1 MRYAGLRERYGFW
14 GLLLSLSLA
23 FTTGPFLTS
32 AVHPVSV
39 FLVCALLLSVI
50 VVGNN
55 KLKLIFGAS
64 LVFPVV
70 ISVLLMPTASS
81 AGMLIFFYGANASF
95 FVYVIFFLFR
105 YLFSAPNVT
114 TNTLLASLSIYFAL
128 AIVWGMLYGLLEV
141 FYPGS
146 FKLGLEQGSNPKI
159 NDLLYFS
166 VVTLTTLGYG
176 DISPLSPQAKTVAAT
191 EALVGQIYLT
201 VLVARLVGLH
211 IAESSTEREAAKR
224 S

>member
-1 MRYAGLRERYGFW
+1 MRYAGIRERYGFW
-14 GLLLSLSLA
+14 GLLISLSLA

-32 AVHPVSV
+32 SAHPVSI
-39 FLVCALLLSVI
+39 FLVSALLLSVI

-55 KLKLIFGAS
+55 RLKLAFGAS
-64 LVFPVV
+64 LVVPVV
-70 ISVLLMPTASS
+70 ISVLLKPTASS
-81 AGMLIFFYGANASF
+81 AGMLVFFYAANASF

-105 YLFSAPNVT
+105 YLFSTPRVT
-114 TNTLLASLSIYFAL
+114 TNMLLASLSIYLAL
-128 AIVWGMLYGLLEV
+128 AIIWGMLYGLLDV

-146 FKLGLEQGSNPKI
+146 FKLGPHEYSVPNI

-176 DISPLSPQAKTVAAT
+176 DISPLSPQAKTIAAT
-191 EALVGQIYLT
+191 EAFVGQIYLT

-211 IAESSTEREAAKR
+211 IAESSADREATKR
-224 S
+224 T